1 MSIDKIAEL
10 AVSISKAADDS
21 QKFAAPLLASKLK
34 KCAESFPN
42 DQTIRMMANVINKL
56 ADKQVF
62 ITRGEVKKLYNQ
74 FYTRNTKCAQLL
86 EEELGTINN
95 LSTPT
100 LYQRASDESVELD
113 TTTHADQILANAL
126 ESVFD
131 NSKPLKL
138 YGKEVAERATSAV
151 KKSLEAWNLK
161 ASSVTVEDGDKDFL
175 VIKAD
180 YDTPKG
186 KTSLLIPV
194 EVRGNKVNESGVFM
208 CNAGLKDLNHV
219 NIKNYLSAHAGTKLK
234 IQASDIL
241 SILHKAASSKKE
253 ISDAEIA
260 LARLKA
266 ERLSK
271 NAEVFG
277 GQVTG
282 IQVDAPAL
290 PDVQLPELAE
300 KETFASKLE
309 SPHGSA
315 SFTFGTDK
323 VQAGVGL
330 ITRTLAGFGY
340 RSPKIKVANHD
351 ATTVFYA
358 VSIEN
363 GQVGVIVPIR
373 MTASKLSPP
382 NVMIC
387 NGSVS
392 AFNAENINKL
402 QISNTFDS
410 KAAAAA
416 SPLYGLKPSDLVNE
430 VRAAAAEGNTARAED
445 ALNCLKQTGD
455 AKAYLIAFKIFSSSL
470 TGEKPETKPE
480 TCCSMVIK
488 NSSSQHLLCGHTGLP
503 LHKVYQDQHGNCHP
517 MYRRGM
523 DESYQGAFFMNAKI
537 FG

>member
-10 AVSISKAADDS
+10 AVSISKATDDS
-21 QKFAAPLLASKLK
+21 HKLTAPLLASKLK

-42 DQTIRMMANVINKL
+42 DQTVRMMANVITKL

-100 LYQRASDESVELD
+100 LYQRTDEESFEVN
-113 TTTHADQILANAL
+113 TSSHADPVLASAL

-138 YGKEVAERATSAV
+138 YGKEVAEKATFAV
-151 KKSLEAWNLK
+151 KKSLEDWNLK

-186 KTSLLIPV
+186 RTSLLIPV
-194 EVRGNKVNESGVFM
+194 EVRGNKVTESSVFM
-208 CNAGLKDLNHV
+208 GNSGLKELNNA
-219 NIKNYLSAHAGTKLK
+219 NIKQYLSTHAGAKLK
-234 IQASDIL
+234 IRATDIL
-241 SILHKAASSKKE
+241 TILNKSASEKKE
-253 ISDAEIA
+253 ISDAELA
-260 LARLKA
+260 LARFKA
-266 ERLSK
+266 AKLSK
-271 NAEVFG
+271 NAEVFS

-282 IQVDAPAL
+282 IQVDAPAT

-300 KETFASKLE
+300 KETFAAKFE

-323 VQAGVGL
+323 VQGGASL
-330 ITRTLAGFGY
+330 ITRALAGFGH
-340 RSPKIKVANHD
+340 RSAKIKVSGHD
-351 ATTVFYA
+351 KNTIFYA
-358 VSIEN
+358 VAIDN
-363 GQVGVIVPIR
+363 GKVGFTVPVKV
-373 MTASKLSPP
+373 AAGKLTQP
-382 NVMIC
+382 NVMLH
-387 NGSVS
+387 NGSLS
-392 AFNAENINKL
+392 AFSADSITKL
-402 QISNTFDS
+402 QVANVSDS
-410 KAAAAA
+410 KAAAVA

-430 VRAAAAEGNTARAED
+430 VREAVEAGNTARAED
-445 ALNCLKQTGD
+445 ALNCLKQAGD
-455 AKAYLIAFKIFSSSL
+455 AKAYVIAFKIFASGL
-470 TGEKPETKPE
+470 TGEKKEAAPENACK
-480 TCCSMVIK
+480 MVVK
-488 NSSSQHLLCGHTGLP
+488 NSSSQHPVCGHTGLP
-503 LHKVYQDQHGNCHP
+503 LHKVYQDEHGNCRP

-523 DESYQGAFFMNAKI
+523 DESYEGAYFMNSKI